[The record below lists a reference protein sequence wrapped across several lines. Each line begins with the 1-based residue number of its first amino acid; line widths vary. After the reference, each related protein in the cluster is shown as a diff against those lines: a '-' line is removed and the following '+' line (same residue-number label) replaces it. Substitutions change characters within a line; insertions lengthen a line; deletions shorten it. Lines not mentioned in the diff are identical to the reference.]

1 MAETFKNQ
9 VDALTG
15 FGSTEDTALS
25 DWLTAGAKELIH
37 VFPPALLEKCKDFS
51 TLDTSPNS
59 LTNIDTRGHVFSVI
73 RSDGS
78 INQIASYI
86 DSKFNGQV
94 TDSTSLYFATVGAP
108 KYTIYGTNLYV
119 YPTPSDAQP
128 AYIEH
133 VQFPTVAHGDSSITK
148 FPDEAEHLVV
158 LYASIKAFQRMMIA
172 LHTNTDIN
180 TALTAVTDAVA
191 QAEIAAT
198 KFASAATDS
207 QFDTNATWDA
217 TNSQLTIVKEALDK
231 AKTLMT
237 DDAAFNALSGVTDD
251 VTNVSALYWLGEE
264 DTEMVQAALNMVQ
277 VEIQRAQAEISHWTA
292 IGDMRTKE
300 INAALSEAGGYVQE
314 ASTRMS
320 RDTQKYQWYQSEQA
334 KLQQDYDKGVQIL
347 IGGTK

>member
-78 INQIASYI
+78 VNQIASYI

-148 FPDEAEHLVV
+148 FPDEAEYLVT
-158 LYASIKAFQRMMIA
+158 LYASIKALQRLM
-172 LHTNTDIN
+172 NTMKSSIPVHSDQ
-180 TALTAVTDAVA
+180 DGSY
-191 QAEIAAT
+191 
-198 KFASAATDS
+198 SAIS
-207 QFDTNATWDA
+207 SLNQGW
-217 TNSQLTIVKEALDK
+217 E
-231 AKTLMT
+231 
-237 DDAAFNALSGVTDD
+237 
-251 VTNVSALYWLGEE
+251 NVRYWLENEE
-264 DTEMVQAALNMVQ
+264 DTEMSGGT
-277 VEIQRAQAEISHWTA
+277 IS
-292 IGDMRTKE
+292 
-300 INAALSEAGGYVQE
+300 ALSNQMQQFVSE
-314 ASTRMS
+314 
-320 RDTQKYQWYQSEQA
+320 YQWYQSQQT